1 MRRHH
6 AAHLAASTARRTLRC
21 LLATALAA
29 LCLLAFAAQANA
41 GQASGVEMRQG
52 WWLQIKGAACAQGP
66 KVLLGDIAL
75 PQGEMPASVWQ
86 EMAARPLWN
95 APEKNGNQTA
105 LSRERLLALLRHH
118 AEDIAGAC
126 ALPPQLIIQR
136 GGSVITGPEIEKRV
150 VDYLTSQGSKFDGD
164 IEIKDLHGPEAIFLS
179 SGRDRLEIAPSGPVK
194 PGRVNLLFEV
204 RAGDG
209 KTLRRY
215 AASAFVNVWKALPCP
230 TRPLNRLEQVNL
242 ANIQF
247 KRKNL
252 AYNENAWDG
261 TGGPWRMV
269 RSVGLDQAIRM
280 TDIEPVPVIAK
291 GDKVNLV
298 FEGERLRLNVKV
310 EAMSDGGVG
319 QVIQVRNLQS
329 NRKVTA
335 TVQDSTTVV
344 VR

>member
-1 MRRHH
+1 MRRHYSAHH
-6 AAHLAASTARRTLRC
+6 AANTARRTLRC

-41 GQASGVEMRQG
+41 VEMRQG
-52 WWLQIKGAACAQGP
+52 WWLQVKSAACVQGP

-75 PQGEMPASVWQ
+75 PQGEIPASTWK
-86 EMAARPLWN
+86 ELAARPLWN
-95 APEKNGNQTA
+95 APEKAGHQTA
-105 LSRERLLALLRHH
+105 LTRERLQALLRYH
-118 AEDIAGAC
+118 AEDIAGAF

-136 GGSVITGPEIEKRV
+136 GGAVISGPEVEQRV
-150 VDYLTSQGSKFDGD
+150 VDYLTFQAAKLGGD
-164 IEIKDLHGPEAIFLS
+164 VEVKDMHGPDAIFLP
-179 SGRDRLEIAPSGPVK
+179 SGRDSVEILAGAPVK
-194 PGRVNLLFEV
+194 PGRVNLVLEV
-204 RAGDG
+204 KGSDG
-209 KTLRRY
+209 KAQRRY
-215 AASAFVNVWKALPCP
+215 AASAFLNVWKPLPCP
-230 TRPLNRLEQVNL
+230 IRPLNRLEQVNL

-280 TDIEPVPVIAK
+280 TDIEPVPVIAR
-291 GDKVNLV
+291 GDKVNMV
-298 FEGERLRLNVKV
+298 FEGENLRLNVKV
-310 EAMSDGGVG
+310 EALGDGGVG

-335 TVQDSTTVV
+335 TVQDSATVV